1 MNIKEAKEEIKHT
14 LLAYNRKD
22 AAGRYTFPKLR
33 QRPVLLMGPP
43 GIGKTAIMEQVAE
56 ECNVGLVAYTITHH
70 TRQSAVGLPRI
81 VTRCYNGKEVSITEY
96 TLSEII
102 ASVYD
107 CMERTGKKEGILFID
122 EINCVSET
130 LAPTMLQFLQNK
142 TFGSHSVPEGWL
154 IAAAGYLNYTGRLF
168 GENAKGTKEANA
180 DLTNQELLDIS
191 QEDTEAGSE
200 EIESNDSETEG
211 TPGEAVL
218 TNGSAQT
225 TVAQA
230 KVTREQVRAQNKETL
245 QSIIDNTELSEEEK
259 SDAVAQMVE
268 LTKQSE
274 TEMEI
279 ETLMATKGFSE
290 AVVSLG
296 EDSADVVVNAEE
308 LTDANRAQIEDIV
321 TRKSDVKPEKIVI
334 TPIHE

>member
-1 MNIKEAKEEIKHT
+1 MKGKVKKNQLIIVA
-14 LLAYNRKD
+14 LA
-22 AAGRYTFPKLR
+22 
-33 QRPVLLMGPP
+33 VM
-43 GIGKTAIMEQVAE
+43 
-56 ECNVGLVAYTITHH
+56 
-70 TRQSAVGLPRI
+70 
-81 VTRCYNGKEVSITEY
+81 
-96 TLSEII
+96 
-102 ASVYD
+102 
-107 CMERTGKKEGILFID
+107 
-122 EINCVSET
+122 
-130 LAPTMLQFLQNK
+130 
-142 TFGSHSVPEGWL
+142 

-225 TVAQA
+225 TDAQAVAAQA